1 MSPAGRA
8 LGSTYRVQLNGF
20 GLRATTD
27 LVGHLHD
34 LGIETVYLSPIATA
48 TRGSSHGYDVID
60 PTRLDPALGTPEDLE
75 ALLQAVDSHGMRV
88 LLDIVPNHMSTS
100 LDNVWWTD
108 VLRHGQRSEFA
119 RFFDIDWAA
128 GGERVLLPILAR
140 PFGEVLESGELQVR
154 AAASGELF
162 VWYRDRPFPL
172 SPESAVAPGPHQLR
186 DLLDAQHY
194 RLAYWKVAPYEIDY
208 RRFFDINDLVGIRV
222 DDPEVYRKT
231 HTLTT
236 RLADDPRVA
245 GVRVDHVDG
254 LADPEAYLRRLH
266 RDLSD
271 SRIVLVEK
279 VLARREELPD
289 SWVSDGTTGYEF
301 ADLAFAVFTD
311 PTGAAN
317 ISGPPYDFHIQVIA
331 SRGEALD
338 RLFPGQLD
346 RLAHL
351 VDRVSAQTLRGR
363 DIPVAAFRNALHA
376 LTSCLSVYRTY
387 TTVESRN
394 DADFGRIDEAVTQAR
409 GYLGEELSLRAL
421 SVLRDL
427 LLGLSPDDERPGAS
441 GEARTQL
448 CTRWQQLSSA
458 VAAKGVEDTALYRFP
473 GLQSAADVGS
483 DPGEPAISVDEF
495 HKAMERRSVS
505 GSRSLNTTSTHDSKR
520 SEDSRCRLAAL
531 SEIPARWIAAVEEL
545 RRSNNVLSVTA
556 FASGCIPIETEST
569 LYQTIVAIWPSAGE
583 WDDRH
588 TERVVDYCIKAA
600 REAKLHT
607 SWTEPDQTFE
617 GGLREFA
624 SGVFDSVGSMRILGS
639 IVKEIGAAGAVNSLS
654 LVVLKTVAPGVPDFY
669 QGTETWR
676 NLLVDPDNRR
686 PVDHAKL
693 RRIVSA
699 LPPAGTKAASQL
711 LSNWEDGSIKAFVIR
726 EALRARRDSP
736 QLFAEGAYI
745 PVEVH
750 GTHRDHIVAFIR
762 QMGDQSALA
771 VAPRLTIGLSD
782 NPFPIGEDWMET
794 ELRLPVGVDPK
805 FRDAFT
811 RNLLDSGLTIPLSDV
826 FTTLPVAL
834 LLSV

>member
-1 MSPAGRA
+1 MSLAGRP

-20 GLRATTD
+20 GLRATAN
-27 LVGHLHD
+27 LVGYLRG
-34 LGIETVYLSPIATA
+34 LGVETLYLSPIATA
-48 TRGSSHGYDVID
+48 TPGSSHGYDVID

-75 ALLQAVDSHGMRV
+75 ALLQKVDSHGMRV

-100 LDNVWWTD
+100 SDNVWWTD
-108 VLRHGQRSEFA
+108 VLRHGQGSEYA
-119 RFFDIDWAA
+119 RFFDIDWGA
-128 GGERVLLPILAR
+128 GGGRVLLPILAR

-162 VWYRDRPFPL
+162 VWYGNRPLPL
-172 SPESAVAPGPHQLR
+172 SPKSTVASGSHQLL

-222 DDPEVYRKT
+222 EDPEVYRKT
-231 HTLTT
+231 HTLTA

-279 VLARREELPD
+279 VLARGEELPD

-311 PTGAAN
+311 PTGTAN
-317 ISGPPYDFHIQVIA
+317 ISGLPYDFHSEVIA

-351 VDRVSAQTLRGR
+351 VDHVAAQMLKGR

-387 TTVESRN
+387 TTAENRN
-394 DADFGRIDEAVTQAR
+394 DADNGRIDDAVTEAR
-409 GYLGEELSLRAL
+409 EHLEDELSLRAL
-421 SVLRDL
+421 SVLHDL
-427 LLGLSPDDERPGAS
+427 LLGLPLDDEQPGAS
-441 GEARTQL
+441 SGARTQL
-448 CTRWQQLSSA
+448 CVRWQQLSSA

-495 HKAMERRSVS
+495 HKAMERRSVC
-505 GSRSLNTTSTHDSKR
+505 GSASLNTTSTHDSKR

-531 SEIPARWIAAVEEL
+531 SEIPARWTAVVEEL
-545 RRSNNVLSVTA
+545 RRSNNVLAVMA
-556 FASGCIPIETEST
+556 FASEGVPTETESS
-569 LYQTIVAIWPSAGE
+569 LYQTIVSIWPSAGE
-583 WDDRH
+583 WDDGH
-588 TERVVDYCIKAA
+588 TKRVVDYCIKAA
-600 REAKLHT
+600 REAKSHT
-607 SWTEPDQTFE
+607 SWTEPDEAFE
-617 GGLREFA
+617 EGLSEFA
-624 SGVFDSVGSMRILGS
+624 SGVLDSARSRGALGR

-669 QGTETWR
+669 QGTEAWR

-686 PVDHAKL
+686 PVDYATL
-693 RRIVSA
+693 RRIVST
-699 LPPAGTKAASQL
+699 LPQAGAKTARQL
-711 LSNWEDGSIKAFVIR
+711 LASWEDGSIKAFVIR

-736 QLFAEGAYI
+736 QLFAEGDYQ
-745 PVEVH
+745 PVEVR

-762 QMGDQSALA
+762 QFGDESALA
-771 VAPRLTIGLSD
+771 VVPRFTIGLS
-782 NPFPIGEDWMET
+782 NKPFPLGEDWMET
-794 ELRLPVGVDPK
+794 ELRLPVGVAPK

-811 RNLLDSGLTIPLSDV
+811 GDLLDCGLTIPVSDV
-826 FTTLPVAL
+826 FATLPVAL
-834 LLSV
+834 LLSA